1 MTTDINGR
9 MDAIKLMEEALNK
22 LIHDALKKN
31 LEKSIEEEIDEALA
45 KTKEKLMTEAKESVR
60 SEVDS
65 ITRICVSKLHETNT
79 WTEALNVYVQHSDEN
94 DKRTLLAEGD

>member
-45 KTKEKLMTEAKESVR
+45 KTKVKLMTEAKEAVR

-65 ITRICVSKLHETNT
+65 IAHICVRKINEVNE
-79 WTEALNVYVQHSDEN
+79 WRNAINIYVQHSDED
-94 DKRTLLAEGD
+94 DKRKLITEGD